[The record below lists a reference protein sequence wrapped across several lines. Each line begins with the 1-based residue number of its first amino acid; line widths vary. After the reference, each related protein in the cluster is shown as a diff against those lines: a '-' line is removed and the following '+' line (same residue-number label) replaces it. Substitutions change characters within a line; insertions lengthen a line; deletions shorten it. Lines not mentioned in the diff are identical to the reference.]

1 VTTGTTV
8 APTSSVPSGASSGRT
23 RRSVR
28 PYDFR
33 RPSKL
38 SREHIRA
45 LQIAFETFGR
55 QFTTI
60 LTSTLRVNA
69 QVGLVSVQQMSYGE
83 YIATLPIP
91 SFMAL
96 ISMQPLPG
104 TALLQ
109 FGPETAMVCVDR
121 LLGGPGAAEQPERP
135 LTEIEQGI
143 MTNLSQRVVHEMRY
157 AFASLVAF
165 TPQVSSLEDNP
176 QFAQVAAAPD
186 PVIVASYEM
195 RVGNQDGVA
204 TLAMPFPALY
214 PALEALTNAPRK
226 RNGELAATSAALLN
240 ERLNEVAVEV
250 GVQFDSVT
258 LNPEQLLQLSPGDVL
273 PLQHPTNRPLS
284 VTTAGVTF
292 ARAVPG
298 SKGKRMAC
306 LIVQDP
312 DALEGENS

>member
-1 VTTGTTV
+1 M
-8 APTSSVPSGASSGRT
+8 PSG
-23 RRSVR
+23 RSHRPHRSEVR
-28 PYDFR
+28 AYDFR

-60 LTSTLRVNA
+60 LTSTLRVTA

-96 ISMQPLPG
+96 IAIPPLPG

-121 LLGGPGAAEQPERP
+121 LLGGPGATEQPERP

-143 MTNLSQRVVHEMRY
+143 MTNLSQRVVHELRY
-157 AFASLVAF
+157 AFASLVTM
-165 TPQVSSLEDNP
+165 TPTVSSLEDNP

-186 PVIVASYEM
+186 PVIVASFEM
-195 RVGNQDGVA
+195 RVGDQDGVA
-204 TLAMPFPALY
+204 TLSMPFPALY
-214 PALEALTNAPRK
+214 PALEAMTNAPSK
-226 RNGELAATSAALLN
+226 KNSELATTSAALLGQ
-240 ERLNEVAVEV
+240 RLNEVAVEV

-258 LNPEQLLQLSPGDVL
+258 LNPEQVLQLSPGDVL

-284 VTTAGVTF
+284 VIAAGVTF
-292 ARAVPG
+292 AHAVPG

-306 LIVQDP
+306 LIVENP
-312 DALEGENS
+312 DALEGDNA